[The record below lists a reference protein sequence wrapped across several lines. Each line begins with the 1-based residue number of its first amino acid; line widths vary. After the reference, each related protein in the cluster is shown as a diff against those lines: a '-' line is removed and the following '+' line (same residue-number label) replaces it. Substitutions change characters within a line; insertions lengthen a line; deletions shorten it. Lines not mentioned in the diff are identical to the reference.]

1 MIDLAEV
8 LKALGQV
15 ITGSGLFP
23 RIVWQNRD
31 GLPAKPFLI
40 VELLPGP
47 IRDDTLSQTAPTWSG
62 SLLCTVVMDLNRY
75 DAEGRAMIGQLAALF
90 PAGER
95 HSIPGG
101 AVMIA
106 GHPRPLPGYRDGA
119 DYRLQLS
126 IPLKSD

>member
-1 MIDLAEV
+1 MIDLNEV
-8 LKALGQV
+8 TKALGQV

-31 GLPAKPFLI
+31 SLPEKPFLI

-47 IRDDTLSQTAPTWSG
+47 IIDRTLRQDSPHWSG

-75 DAEGRAMIGQLAALF
+75 DAEGRAMIGQLAGLF
-90 PAGER
+90 PAGGR
-95 HSIPGG
+95 HTVPGG
-101 AVMIA
+101 SVLVA